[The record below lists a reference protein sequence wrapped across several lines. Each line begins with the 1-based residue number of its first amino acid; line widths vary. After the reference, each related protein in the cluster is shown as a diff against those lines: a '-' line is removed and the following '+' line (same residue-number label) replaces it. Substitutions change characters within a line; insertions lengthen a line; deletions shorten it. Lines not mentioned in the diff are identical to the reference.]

1 MRKSENMVS
10 DIFVKKLEEKMWKL
24 FLRSDLV
31 ELWMLAWGSKSRSA
45 YGIGKAKNQGI
56 IYSIGTGIFIV
67 GESKKPDLDEI
78 YWQIIALLIRE
89 YSPSGAIIAHEKS
102 MELHLR
108 NYEIPEKLV
117 LYTRDT
123 DKRIRIAWYQ
133 VEFRTLKT
141 WEKTGVKNMYHVLR
155 EVTEEILIDS
165 VKLRYLS
172 IEASLL
178 DVASLRH
185 HDIGITESLVLRFLM
200 KYGTKL
206 SRQKLWELVKY
217 RYIRAINRIR
227 SLAKI
232 HGYHTL
238 YEDALDIIRKE
249 WWGCYLSL

>member
-1 MRKSENMVS
+1 MRKSENTVS
-10 DIFVKKLEEKMWKL
+10 DIFVKKLNEKMWKL
-24 FLRSDLV
+24 LLRSDLV
-31 ELWMLAWGSKSRSA
+31 EIWTLAWGSKSRSA

-56 IYSIGTGIFIV
+56 IHSIGTGIFIV
-67 GESKKPDLDEI
+67 EESKKPDFDEI

-123 DKRIRIAWYQ
+123 DKRIPIGWYQ

-141 WEKTGVKNMYHVLR
+141 WEKTGVKNMYHILKNMS
-155 EVTEEILIDS
+155 EEIMIDG
-165 VKLRYLS
+165 VKLRHLS
-172 IEASLL
+172 LEASLL
-178 DVASLRH
+178 DVGSLRH
-185 HDIGITESLVLRFLM
+185 HETGIAESLILRFLA
-200 KYGTKL
+200 KYATKL
-206 SRQKLWELVKY
+206 SREVLGELVNY

-227 SLAKI
+227 ALTKT
-232 HGYHTL
+232 HGYEKL
-238 YEDALDIIRKE
+238 YEDSLDIIRRE